1 MWYASPSRLD
11 HSVLAVGYGSE
22 AGTDYWKVKN
32 SWGEKVYVRLQRGKG
47 GMDECGLLL
56 NHHRIPSSAA
66 WSHSELWSEKRL
78 VRTLRPSDFRVVPQ
92 ACMWQEMFLEGGL
105 QLQQWRLRPRGGVD
119 NTPLTLLHICRPCF

>member
-1 MWYASPSRLD
+1 M
-11 HSVLAVGYGSE
+11 
-22 AGTDYWKVKN
+22 KN

-47 GMDECGLLL
+47 GMDECGFLL

-92 ACMWQEMFLEGGL
+92 GMNYGLHVARDVFRRRPSTPTVEDEVEGVCG
-105 QLQQWRLRPRGGVD
+105 QY
-119 NTPLTLLHICRPCF
+119 TPHTAAHLSSLFPV

>member
-1 MWYASPSRLD
+1 MFS
-11 HSVLAVGYGSE
+11 AVGYGSE

-32 SWGEKVYVRLQRGKG
+32 SWSEKVYVRLQRGKG

-78 VRTLRPSDFRVVPQ
+78 VRTLRPSDFLSCSTGLHVARDV
-92 ACMWQEMFLEGGL
+92 FLEGGL

-119 NTPLTLLHICRPCF
+119 NTPLTRLVTRT